1 VSEIAVGSNTHGQ
14 PPSITK
20 QATAKEANHGRNRH
34 HLSVPDTGPAFRVSA
49 AVTDAGRVADP

>member
-1 VSEIAVGSNTHGQ
+1 MGSNTHGQ